1 MTKAQA
7 CAAHDGAV
15 PSDVSRR
22 PLCRRYVLGF
32 FDIAVV
38 RRRNADGLHDLPVH
52 WAFGWLADGEC
63 EPLGVWIEP
72 GAESA
77 GPLRLLA
84 DLKTRGLER
93 IRHVAG
99 TDAGQLREHAAA
111 AFSSAGGGSPIERI
125 VTDASAASRRHVP
138 ASLERAAEDVR
149 EALARAIRRRGSF
162 ASEAAALD
170 FISGALQRTERRL
183 DRERAI
189 AKVRP
194 RHESGAQMVPP
205 GF

>member
-1 MTKAQA
+1 MTRAQA
-7 CAAHDGAV
+7 CAVHDGAV
-15 PSDVSRR
+15 PSNVSRR
-22 PLCRRYVLGF
+22 PLCRRYVLGL
-32 FDIAVV
+32 FDIVVV
-38 RRRNADGLHDLPVH
+38 RWRDAQGVHDLPVH

-72 GAESA
+72 GAGSV

-99 TDAGQLREHAAA
+99 TDTGQLREQAAA
-111 AFSSAGGGSPIERI
+111 AFSSAGEGSSVERI
-125 VTDASAASRRHVP
+125 VAQASVASRRHVP
-138 ASLERAAEDVR
+138 ASPERSAEEVR

-170 FISGALQRTERRL
+170 FISGALQRMERRL

-194 RHESGAQMVPP
+194 RHESGAQMVPT

>member
-1 MTKAQA
+1 MTRAQA

-15 PSDVSRR
+15 SSNVSRR
-22 PLCRRYVLGF
+22 PLCRRYVLGL
-32 FDIAVV
+32 FDIAVARWRDAQGV
-38 RRRNADGLHDLPVH
+38 HDLPVH

-63 EPLGVWIEP
+63 EPLGVWIES
-72 GAESA
+72 GAGSA
-77 GPLRLLA
+77 EPLRLLA

-93 IRHVAG
+93 IRHVTG
-99 TDAGQLREHAAA
+99 TDAGQLRERAAA
-111 AFSSAGGGSPIERI
+111 AFSSAGGGSSVER
-125 VTDASAASRRHVP
+125 VATKESA
-138 ASLERAAEDVR
+138 ERTAEEVR
-149 EALARAIRRRGSF
+149 EAVARAIRRRGSF

-170 FISGALQRTERRL
+170 FISGALQRMERRL

-205 GF
+205 GFC